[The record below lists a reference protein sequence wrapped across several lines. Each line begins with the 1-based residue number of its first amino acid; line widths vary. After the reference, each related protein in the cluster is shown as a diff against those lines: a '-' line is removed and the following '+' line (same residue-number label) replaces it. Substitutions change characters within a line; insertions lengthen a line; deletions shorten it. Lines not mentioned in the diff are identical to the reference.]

1 MSLEL
6 QRSFGM
12 QQTVRLLGDLGER
25 YGSEHKYHD
34 LRSPADA
41 IKLLCINQPA
51 LMKEMT
57 EAHKHG
63 IGYTVVQADE
73 SLGYD
78 DLHLPLGKNDLV
90 VTPVVTGSGGGGTG
104 KILVGVGLIAA
115 AIVLAPVGGGFLG
128 LGAGAFTSTTGAAL
142 VSAAATSFAATAALS
157 TASVAI
163 GAIGASLVLG
173 GISETLSPQPTIPT
187 IGGGG
192 FGDRRTSP
200 GENTNATGPQG
211 VSRAVSGQ
219 QSYAF
224 SGPVNT
230 VGVGATVP
238 LVYGKVLIGS
248 HLLSSKVEVTSESD
262 PTGAFFIAPGNK
274 TITINGETPSFKFEL
289 LNGLRTRRWFYH
301 HTKFADK
308 QSNNGRFIQRKRDD
322 TLNFIVGEIDKVD
335 DVIDFDSDDVKSENL
350 QIFFEIEDGLS
361 RVVGSQLVPA
371 FVTYEITLKKSNY
384 EGESPVFGKSR
395 ATIQGLLR
403 KTDSYKWCH
412 AIDVGHS
419 GVEDNDT
426 VVDTRVQVIDTD
438 ADNKGGR
445 IKIRAIGYENFRDK
459 SENFTQDLVTDA

>member
-1 MSLEL
+1 
-6 QRSFGM
+6 M

-34 LRSPADA
+34 LCSPADA

-51 LMKEMT
+51 LMKELA
-57 EAHKHG
+57 EAHEHG
-63 IGYTVVQADE
+63 IGYTIVQANE

-78 DLHLPLGKNDLV
+78 DLHLPLGKNDLI
-90 VTPVVTGSGGGGTG
+90 VTPVVTGSGGGTG
-104 KILVGVGLIAA
+104 KVLAGVGLIAA
-115 AIVLAPVGGGFLG
+115 AIILAPVSGGTSVGFLG
-128 LGAGAFTSTTGAAL
+128 IGGTGIIGAGTF
-142 VSAAATSFAATAALS
+142 AAATSI
-157 TASVAI
+157 AI
-163 GAIGASLVLG
+163 GSIGTSLLLG
-173 GISETLSPQPTIPT
+173 GVAEMLSPQPTVPT
-187 IGGGG
+187 IGGVGSN
-192 FGDRRTSP
+192 RTSP

-211 VSRAVSGQ
+211 VSRATSGE

-224 SGPVNT
+224 SGPANT

-238 LVYGKVLIGS
+238 LVYGKLLIGS

-274 TITINGETPSFKFEL
+274 TVTINGETAPFKFEL
-289 LNGLRTRRWFYH
+289 LNGLMTRRWFYH
-301 HTKFADK
+301 HTRFANK
-308 QSNNGRFIQRKRDD
+308 QSNNDRFIRRKRSD

-350 QIFFEIEDGLS
+350 QIFFEIDNGLS

-384 EGESPVFGKSR
+384 DGESPVFGKSR

-426 VVDTRVQVIDTD
+426 VVNTRVQVIDTD

-445 IKIRAIGYENFRDK
+445 IRIRAIGYENFRDK